1 MGRILKGSMRT
12 RLQDYM
18 KLLKKKYRSALKENN
33 FQYAF
38 DDLWKSWSEE
48 QGALIYSEIPSAMDL
63 LNLQANVDN
72 RSKIMLLEEKI
83 RGIEADLEKQQNR
96 KSA

>member
-1 MGRILKGSMRT
+1 MGRITKGSMRT

-18 KLLKKKYRSALKENN
+18 GLLKKKYRSALKAND

-48 QGALIYSEIPSAMDL
+48 QAALIYSEILSAMDL

-72 RSKIMLLEEKI
+72 RSKIMKLEEKV
-83 RGIEADLEKQQNR
+83 RRLEALLNK
-96 KSA
+96 